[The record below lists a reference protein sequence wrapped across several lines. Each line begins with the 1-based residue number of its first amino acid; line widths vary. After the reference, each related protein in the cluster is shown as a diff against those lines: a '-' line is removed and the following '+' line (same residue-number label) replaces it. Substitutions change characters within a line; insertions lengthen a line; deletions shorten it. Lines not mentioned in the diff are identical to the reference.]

1 MLFVIRPNEIFRSR
15 LLFQITQVVAA
26 EADAIRAECDA
37 DLQEVMPILNAANA
51 ALNTLTSQ
59 DIQIVK
65 SMKRPPAGVRLV
77 MEAVC
82 VLKVIHILFIIYF
95 EQ

>member
-1 MLFVIRPNEIFRSR
+1 MR
-15 LLFQITQVVAA
+15 L
-26 EADAIRAECDA
+26 ECDA
-37 DLQEVMPILNAANA
+37 DLQEVMPILNAAND

-59 DIQIVK
+59 DIQIVR

-82 VLKVIHILFIIYF
+82 ILKVPRSTSRRGDKKGS
-95 EQ
+95 EV

>member
-1 MLFVIRPNEIFRSR
+1 MRAILY
-15 LLFQITQVVAA
+15 QIVAA
-26 EADAIRAECDA
+26 EAKEIRAECDA
-37 DLQEVMPILNAANA
+37 DLQEVMPILDAANA
-51 ALNTLTSQ
+51 ALNTLTPQ

-82 VLKVIHILFIIYF
+82 ILKVYSIIIKYMYFFLEKLIDLFL
-95 EQ
+95 

>member
-1 MLFVIRPNEIFRSR
+1 MAS
-15 LLFQITQVVAA
+15 

-51 ALNTLTSQ
+51 ALQTLTPQ

-77 MEAVC
+77 MEAIC
-82 VLKVIHILFIIYF
+82 ILKVNSVKTLISVYL
-95 EQ
+95 

>member
-1 MLFVIRPNEIFRSR
+1 MAS
-15 LLFQITQVVAA
+15 

-51 ALNTLTSQ
+51 ALQTLTPQ

-77 MEAVC
+77 MEAIC
-82 VLKVIHILFIIYF
+82 ILKVNSVKTLIFVYL
-95 EQ
+95 